1 MPELIDSPAMSS
13 QPPRRPTSQMPSARP
28 TTVVVAVAGPMARAD
43 LPAICGEVVAL
54 LEATGA
60 DVALCDVGALPAD
73 AAAVDALARIQL
85 AARRAGRQVV
95 LCRVAD
101 DLRDLLAFVGLGGV
115 LRIEPGG
122 QSEQR
127 EQRVGVEEERELDD
141 PPA

>member
-1 MPELIDSPAMSS
+1 
-13 QPPRRPTSQMPSARP
+13 MPSARP
-28 TTVVVAVAGPMARAD
+28 TTVVFAVAGPMARAD
-43 LPAICGEVVAL
+43 LPAICGDVAAL

-85 AARRAGRQVV
+85 AARRMGRQVV
-95 LCRVAD
+95 LRDVAD
-101 DLRDLLAFVGLGGV
+101 DLRDLLTLVGLGGV

-122 QSEQR
+122 QPEQR

>member
-1 MPELIDSPAMSS
+1 
-13 QPPRRPTSQMPSARP
+13 MPSARP
-28 TTVVVAVAGPMARAD
+28 TTVVFAVAGPVARAD
-43 LPAICGEVVAL
+43 LPAICGDIVAV

-85 AARRAGRQVV
+85 AAQRTGRRVV
-95 LCRVAD
+95 LRHVAD
-101 DLRDLLAFVGLGGV
+101 DLRDLLAFVGLAGV

>member
-1 MPELIDSPAMSS
+1 
-13 QPPRRPTSQMPSARP
+13 MPSARP
-28 TTVVVAVAGPMARAD
+28 TTVVFAVAGPMARAD
-43 LPAICGEVVAL
+43 LPAICGDVVAL

-73 AAAVDALARIQL
+73 ASAVDALARIQL
-85 AARRAGRQVV
+85 AAGRIGRQVV
-95 LCRVAD
+95 LRHVAD
-101 DLRDLLAFVGLGGV
+101 DLRDLLAFVGLASV
-115 LRIEPGG
+115 LRIEPRG